1 MDRIKG
7 WSVAVVGCLVLLLA
21 SAAVAGSGQAFITE
35 VTGKARIVKGDGGES
50 PAAAGGE
57 LAIGDALHVDEGKAA
72 LIYLSGRAVEVGAGQ
87 VHKVQKGEG
96 KESALMEKI
105 AGTLGEIVGPQSE
118 ADRPVV
124 HGMARD
130 LGGITGALP
139 ANTRL
144 SREKFPFTWD
154 ALEDAEEFE
163 FTLETEEGEVL
174 TKKMV
179 KGTRLEARELKLEP
193 GKRYVW
199 SVQETGSFLPRD
211 SGKSWVEIAP
221 EKEAKELTKG
231 MAAIESSA
239 EGESLPV
246 LKAANLYRE
255 GYFYDA
261 ERALIALGE
270 KRPLSHLE
278 QKLLTMTYIKMERWD
293 RLPESKEEAPE
304 SKEEAK
310 E

>member
-1 MDRIKG
+1 MDRIRG
-7 WSVAVVGCLVLLLA
+7 WLAAAVGCLVLLMA
-21 SAAVAGSGQAFITE
+21 SAGEAGSGQAFIPE
-35 VTGKARIVKGDGGES
+35 VTGKARVVKGDGGES

-87 VHKVQKGEG
+87 VHEVRKGKG

-139 ANTRL
+139 VNTRL
-144 SREKFPFTWD
+144 SREKFVFTWD

-163 FTLETEEGEVL
+163 FRLETEDGEVL

-179 KGTRLEARELKLEP
+179 KGTRLDAKELKLKP
-193 GKRYVW
+193 GERYVW

-211 SGKSWVEIAP
+211 SGKGWVEIAS
-221 EKEAKELTKG
+221 EKEAKELKKG

-246 LKAANLYRE
+246 LKAANFYRE

-261 ERALIALGE
+261 EQALRDLEG
-270 KRPLSHLE
+270 KRSLSHLE
-278 QKLLTMTYIKMERWD
+278 QKLLTMAYVKMERWD
-293 RLPESKEEAPE
+293 RLPESKE
-304 SKEEAK
+304 KAK

>member
-1 MDRIKG
+1 MDRIRG
-7 WSVAVVGCLVLLLA
+7 RLAAAVGCLVLLIV
-21 SAAVAGSGQAFITE
+21 SAGDADSSQAFITE
-35 VTGKARIVKGDGGES
+35 ITGKARIVKADGGES

-57 LAIGDALHVDEGKAA
+57 LAIGEALHVDEGKAA

-87 VHKVQKGEG
+87 VHKVQKGKG
-96 KESALMEKI
+96 KESALIEKI
-105 AGTLGEIVGPQSE
+105 AGTLGEIVGPQNE
-118 ADRPVV
+118 ADGPVV
-124 HGMARD
+124 HGMARS
-130 LGGITGALP
+130 LAGVTGALP

-144 SREKFPFTWD
+144 SREKFTFTWD

-163 FTLETEEGEVL
+163 FTLETEDGEVL

-179 KGTRLEARELKLEP
+179 KNTRLDAKDLKLKA

-199 SVQETGSFLPRD
+199 SVQEAGSFIPRD

-221 EKEAKELTKG
+221 KKEAKELKKA
-231 MAAIESSA
+231 MAAIESSVK
-239 EGESLPV
+239 GETLPV

-255 GYFYDA
+255 GFFYDA
-261 ERALIALGE
+261 EQALSQLGK

-278 QKLLTMTYIKMERWD
+278 QKLLTMAYIKMERWD
-293 RLPESKEEAPE
+293 RLPESKE
-304 SKEEAK
+304 KAK